1 MHHMGHGDFDVPGIL
16 DQLFQEKN
24 RIENSVDRNELPAAT
39 PPSVPCPAC
48 SCPAYWQD
56 TYRRAQSPW
65 RCLHCVP
72 PPLESF
78 VWRWI
83 DCRAVRPAPEAAESI
98 LCDVE
103 RELAYWTVE
112 EIVRGPTTWLAGR
125 RRGVRAGPPP
135 GVLLAEWVE
144 TLGTGREQEIGRWV
158 VRRR

>member
-1 MHHMGHGDFDVPGIL
+1 MSLLDRLQAQTNRAAVTDQRQQTAVP
-16 DQLFQEKN
+16 
-24 RIENSVDRNELPAAT
+24 

-48 SCPAYWQD
+48 SCQAYWQD
-56 TYRRAQSPW
+56 TYRREQSPW

-83 DCRAVRPAPEAAESI
+83 DCRAVQPAPEAAAGHPAI
-98 LCDVE
+98 LARDLDD
-103 RELAYWTVE
+103 LADWTVE
-112 EIVRGPTTWLAGR
+112 KITRGPTTWLAGR
-125 RRGVRAGPPP
+125 RRVVRASPPA

-158 VRRR
+158 ARRR